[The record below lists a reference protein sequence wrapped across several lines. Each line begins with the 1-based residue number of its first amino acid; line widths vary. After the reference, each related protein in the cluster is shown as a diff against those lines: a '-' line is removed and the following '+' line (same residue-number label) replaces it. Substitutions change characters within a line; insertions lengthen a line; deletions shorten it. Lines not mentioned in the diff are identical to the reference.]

1 MPAAKNTPHK
11 PTKKSRERVLNM
23 AIAGFSQDLIRQAMK
38 IGSKSTLLKYYREEL
53 TTGSMEAT
61 AEVAGHLLDKVRNGD
76 TTAMIFWMKTRAGWR
91 EKSDV
96 NLTSDDG
103 TMTPPRTIKVVGVD
117 AKQ

>member
-1 MPAAKNTPHK
+1 MANPKPHK
-11 PTKKSRERVLNM
+11 PTPQSRERVLNM
-23 AIAGFSQDLIRQAMK
+23 AIAGFSQDLIRQALK
-38 IGSKSTLLKYYREEL
+38 IGSKSTLLKYYRDEL

-91 EKSDV
+91 EKADV

-103 TMTPPRTIKVVGVD
+103 SMTPPRSITVVGVD
-117 AKQ
+117 AKK